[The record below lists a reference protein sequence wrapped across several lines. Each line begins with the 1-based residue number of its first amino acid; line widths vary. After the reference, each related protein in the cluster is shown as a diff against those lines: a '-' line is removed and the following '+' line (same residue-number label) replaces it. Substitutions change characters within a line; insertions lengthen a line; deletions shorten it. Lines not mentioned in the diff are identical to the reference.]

1 MKKIIIPISTILV
14 LALSACKKYTDL
26 TPKGSLLVETAQ
38 DFYNLVSLPNRGY
51 YDINFR
57 YISDNMWLK
66 ESSVLGVTKNNDIVN
81 FTFDTSENR
90 VNLISSSNFYSQAY
104 LYINRWN
111 TIISLAGNSKGD
123 DELKAR
129 AVGEAKVLRAFDY
142 FHLINVYAKAYD
154 ANTAATDGGVCI
166 MDKYDLEA
174 SPTKGTVQQ
183 CYDLI
188 QKDLDEAIPYIQTNP
203 VDVYHPNLAFAWA
216 LKAKVHLFKREIAQ
230 AKEAALK
237 SLSYKSDLFDMVDLA
252 AKGGPNVVQITAG
265 NNPEVLS
272 YQYMSGYNE
281 MNFVTT
287 YTISPELRTLFGTN
301 DARFNLFFN
310 TTSTS
315 VLDQGAGTAYWS
327 MTYSKFFYPTVGMK
341 TPETYLI
348 LAECYAREDD
358 YVNAMK
364 YLNALRVKRI
374 VSGTV
379 QLPIPAT
386 RKEAMNYIID
396 ERRKELWIGFHRFFD
411 LKRLNLEPDYAKTLT
426 RTFPIVNTA
435 FPKKTYTLAPNSRL
449 YIIPFPANVLKI
461 NKSLTLNTDE
471 VIPF

>member
-51 YDINFR
+51 YDANFR

-66 ESSVLGVTKNNDIVN
+66 ESSVLGLTKSNDIVN
-81 FTFDTSENR
+81 FTFDTAENR

-104 LYINRWN
+104 VYINRWN

-123 DELKAR
+123 DELKAQ
-129 AVGEAKVLRAFDY
+129 AIAEAKVLRAFDY

-166 MDKYDLEA
+166 MEKYDLEA

-188 QKDLDEAIPYIQTNP
+188 QKDLDDAIPYIQTNP

-237 SLSYKSDLFDMVDLA
+237 SLSYKSSLFDMVDYA
-252 AKGGPNVVQITAG
+252 AKGGTTTASVPAA

-281 MNFVTT
+281 MNFVTP
-287 YTISPELRTLFGTN
+287 YTISPELRTLFGTS
-301 DARFNLFFN
+301 DARFNLFF
-310 TTSTS
+310 TTTGTA
-315 VLDQGAGTAYWS
+315 LDAGAGTAYWN
-327 MTYSKFFYPTVGMK
+327 TVFTKFFYPTVGMK
-341 TPETYLI
+341 TPETYLM
-348 LAECYAREDD
+348 LAECYAREGDL
-358 YVNAMK
+358 VTAMK
-364 YLNALRVKRI
+364 YLNDLRAKRI
-374 VSGTV
+374 IGSTA
-379 QLPIPAT
+379 QLPVPANT
-386 RKEAMNYIID
+386 KDAMTAIIN

-426 RTFPIVNTA
+426 RTFPIVNTT
-435 FPKKTYTLAPNSRL
+435 FPKQTYTLAPNSRL
-449 YIIPFPANVLKI
+449 YIIPFPANVLKL

>member
-38 DFYNLVSLPNRGY
+38 DFYDLVSLPNRGY
-51 YDINFR
+51 VPNNFT
-57 YISDNMWLK
+57 YLSDNMWMK
-66 ESSVLGVTKNNDIVN
+66 ESNVIGVTKNIDIVN
-81 FTFDTSENR
+81 FTFDTTENR
-90 VNLISSSNFYSQAY
+90 VNLISSSNLYKQAY
-104 LYINRWN
+104 VYINRWN
-111 TIISLAGNSKGD
+111 IIISLAGNSKGD

-129 AVGEAKVLRAFDY
+129 AVAEAKVFRAFDY

-174 SPTKGTVQQ
+174 TPTKGTVQQ

-188 QKDLDEAIPYIQTNP
+188 QRDLDEAIPYIQTNP

-237 SLSYKSDLFDMVDLA
+237 ALSIKSDLFDMVDYT
-252 AKGGPNVVQITAG
+252 AKGGPGVVLVPAA

-272 YQYMSGYNE
+272 YQYMNGYNE
-281 MNFVTT
+281 MSFG
-287 YTISPELRTLFGTN
+287 YQWIISPELRTLYGTN

-310 TTSTS
+310 TTNNS
-315 VLDQGAGTAYWS
+315 LQDAAAGTAYWGVAY
-327 MTYSKFFYPTVGMK
+327 TRFFCPTVGMK
-341 TPETYLI
+341 TPEIYLM
-348 LAECYAREDD
+348 LAECYAREGDL
-358 YVNAMK
+358 VNATK
-364 YLNALRVKRI
+364 YLNDLRVKRI
-374 VSGTV
+374 IGSTAQVPV
-379 QLPIPAT
+379 AT
-386 RKEAMNYIID
+386 TTKEAMDNIIN
-396 ERRKELWIGFHRFFD
+396 ERRKELFIGFNRFFD

-426 RTFPIVNTA
+426 RTFPIVNTTVA
-435 FPKKTYTLAPNSRL
+435 KKTYTLAPNSRM
-449 YIIPFPANVLKI
+449 YIIPFPADVLKL

>member
-14 LALSACKKYTDL
+14 LAFGSCKKYTDL
-26 TPKGSLLVETAQ
+26 TPKGSLLVENAQ
-38 DFYNLVSLPNRGY
+38 DFYDLVSLPNRGY
-51 YDINFR
+51 YDANFR
-57 YISDNMWLK
+57 YLSDNMWMK
-66 ESSVLGVTKNNDIVN
+66 EASVLGITRSLDIVN
-81 FTFDTSENR
+81 FTFDTTENR
-90 VNLISSSNFYSQAY
+90 VNLISSSNFYTQAY
-104 LYINRWN
+104 SYINRWN
-111 TIISLAGNSKGD
+111 IIISLAGDSKGD

-129 AVGEAKVLRAFDY
+129 AVAEAKVMRAFDY

-188 QKDLDEAIPYIQTNP
+188 QRDLDEAIPYLQTNP

-237 SLSYKSDLFDMVDLA
+237 SLSYKSSLFDLVDYA
-252 AKGGPNVVQITAG
+252 AKGGPSVASVTSA

-272 YQYMSGYNE
+272 YQYMTGYNE

-287 YTISPELRTLFGTN
+287 STISPELRTLFGTN

-310 TTSTS
+310 TTSAT
-315 VLDQGAGTAYWS
+315 VLDQGAGTAYWN
-327 MTYSKFFYPTVGMK
+327 TVFTKFFYPTVGMK
-341 TPETYLI
+341 TPETYLM
-348 LAECYAREDD
+348 LAECYAREGDLA
-358 YVNAMK
+358 NAMK
-364 YLNALRVKRI
+364 YLNALRAKRI

-379 QLPIPAT
+379 QLPVPNT
-386 RKEAMNYIID
+386 TKEAMQYIID

-426 RTFPIVNTA
+426 RTFPIVNTV
-435 FPKKTYTLAPNSRL
+435 FPKKTYTLAPNSRM
-449 YIIPFPANVLKI
+449 YIIPFPANVLKL